1 MNSTRREKLKGPVRF
16 SGIAFLV
23 VSLLMGMP
31 APSAWGQTYK
41 NLAQARQAA
50 TGAKSQDALKTVL
63 LSALPQL
70 SVRDG
75 IMLCEEYESKVG
87 TAFRA
92 ELRSTVGGLYLL
104 LGQTEDA
111 AMWYTKAASLDSKYV
126 MEALRLSIAVGD
138 QKSTLQLLK
147 NEALSEES
155 RAMLDVWLS
164 LYDNDYASASAKAK
178 DALARVSDQQ
188 VRRELLFLQYIADF
202 GQFGTSHSSL
212 TKDFPSSIESDLVT
226 GKVFPSSWFVLSLG
240 LSWLGTPALL
250 FDFPKK
256 NLPNEENKNNTV
268 TQWLQ
273 VGYFS
278 SKDNAERLSKTL
290 TAKNFQTRIVELKN
304 ENGDLRWAVHVAAK
318 EDWQKTQSILKDQG
332 YESYLIGP

>member
-318 EDWQKTQSILKDQG
+318 EDWQKTQSTLKDQG